1 MKKQRNIRRKSKV
14 FTLIEL
20 LVVIAIIAILLR
32 SKWLFF
38 LLFSAIFA
46 FSMFDKIMINTQIPN
61 VTFRMIPVSA
71 CSVQGSPAASSDRYR
86 KASYPSSS
94 THRPE
99 S

>member
-1 MKKQRNIRRKSKV
+1 MTEPKDNSAVKYERGKKPLTGI

-61 VTFRMIPVSA
+61 VTFRMIP
-71 CSVQGSPAASSDRYR
+71 GL
-86 KASYPSSS
+86 
-94 THRPE
+94 
-99 S
+99 

>member
-1 MKKQRNIRRKSKV
+1 MKKNLPHSGTAAVIRHA

-20 LVVIAIIAILLR
+20 LVVIAMMAILLR

-61 VTFRMIPVSA
+61 VTFRMIPVFH
-71 CSVQGSPAASSDRYR
+71 SVIF
-86 KASYPSSS
+86 
-94 THRPE
+94 T
-99 S
+99 

>member
-1 MKKQRNIRRKSKV
+1 MLKQKRLVKVFRTGASNDRN

-46 FSMFDKIMINTQIPN
+46 FSCFDGKTLNTQIPN
-61 VTFRMIPVSA
+61 ITFSMI
-71 CSVQGSPAASSDRYR
+71 
-86 KASYPSSS
+86 
-94 THRPE
+94 T
-99 S
+99 